1 MKYLRKYNESEDF
14 ARISGQ
20 EETDIDFII
29 AKIKEKY
36 PVNAVEDM
44 YKEECG
50 EWSDDYQEEASFSGA
65 AEEVILNR
73 LIGWFQKQYSKTLSD
88 ETFDEVYSKLQDVY
102 EFLKH

>member
-14 ARISGQ
+14 ARVSGQ
-20 EETDIDFII
+20 EENDLDFIL

-36 PVNAVEDM
+36 PIDAVRDM

-50 EWSDDYQEEASFSGA
+50 QWSDKYEEEASFSGA
-65 AEEVILNR
+65 AEEVVLNT

-88 ETFDEVYSKLQDVY
+88 ETFDEAYSKLQDVY